1 MLNVARELRS
11 RAIPCVF
18 VCNPDSAAE
27 KVLQGSGMPVTT
39 ADVTDATSPWERGI
53 VEKFGVSVWINDRLD
68 TDTRHAGRLRSLGV
82 RTITFD
88 DDGGGAA
95 LHDLHVAAL
104 ATIQGKRP
112 RGKRVLSGLEYLVLD
127 PAIGQ
132 LRRKR
137 SEGRRW
143 VVCLGGADTY
153 GVTVRV
159 VELLRDTSASVT
171 VLLGPAFRHDADLSR
186 VIPTRFGVKRAV
198 PSVPTELAAH
208 DVAVTGGGITAFEA
222 CCSGLPTIVVANE
235 HHEVPLGLHLERLGC
250 ARFAGH
256 YSSVTA
262 EPFAN
267 PLPIPEMSQAG
278 LERVPANGLGAVCE
292 ELQALM

>member
-1 MLNVARELRS
+1 
-11 RAIPCVF
+11 
-18 VCNPDSAAE
+18 
-27 KVLQGSGMPVTT
+27 MPVTT
-39 ADVTDATSPWERGI
+39 ADVTDATSSWERTI
-53 VEKFGVSVWINDRLD
+53 VSQFGVTAWINDRLD
-68 TDTRHAGRLRSLGV
+68 TDRRHVARLKSLGV

-88 DDGGGAA
+88 DDGDGAP
-95 LHDLHVAAL
+95 LYDLHVAAL
-104 ATIQGKRP
+104 ALIQGKQPKGR
-112 RGKRVLSGLEYLVLD
+112 RALSGLEYLVLD
-127 PAIGQ
+127 PAIGP

-137 SEGRRW
+137 NEGKRW

-159 VELLRDTSASVT
+159 VELLKDSSASVT
-171 VLLGPAFRHDADLSR
+171 VLLGPAFRHDEELSH
-186 VIPTRFGVKRAV
+186 VIPVRFGIKRGV
-198 PSVPTELAAH
+198 PSVPAELASH

-235 HHEVPLGLHLERLGC
+235 RHEIPLGLHLASLGC

-262 EPFAN
+262 QAFTE
-267 PLPIPEMSQAG
+267 PLPIVDMSEAG
-278 LERVPANGLGAVCE
+278 LERVPANGLAAVCD